1 MIVTEKEAETFLE
14 QMGFPVIKRIYCTT
28 ARQCEDAARTI
39 GYPVAM
45 KVSSHQIVHKSD
57 VGGVALNI
65 ITPAQLKKAFHH
77 MQRIKGFEGVMV
89 QEYVMGEFLLLG
101 LKKDP
106 SFGHTVA
113 VGSGGI
119 YTEILQDVSFRV
131 CPLTKDDA
139 QEMMEEL
146 KIFPV
151 IAGVRGGVSR
161 EKEVK
166 ALILQLSQLATSYP
180 MIEELDI
187 NPLILY
193 HRGVTVA
200 DARLV
205 LNEQLS

>member
-1 MIVTEKEAETFLE
+1 
-14 QMGFPVIKRIYCTT
+14 
-28 ARQCEDAARTI
+28 
-39 GYPVAM
+39 
-45 KVSSHQIVHKSD
+45 
-57 VGGVALNI
+57 
-65 ITPAQLKKAFHH
+65 
-77 MQRIKGFEGVMV
+77 MV

-119 YTEILQDVSFRV
+119 YTEVLQDVSFRI

-151 IAGVRGGVSR
+151 IAGTRGGVNR
-161 EKEVK
+161 EKEVHR
-166 ALILQLSQLATSYP
+166 LILALSKLATLYP

-187 NPLILY
+187 NPLII
-193 HRGVTVA
+193 HHKGVTVA

-205 LNEQLS
+205 LNERLS

>member
-1 MIVTEKEAETFLE
+1 M
-14 QMGFPVIKRIYCTT
+14 
-28 ARQCEDAARTI
+28 RT
-39 GYPVAM
+39 
-45 KVSSHQIVHKSD
+45 QILQWLLRESQKLVL
-57 VGGVALNI
+57 AYL
-65 ITPAQLKKAFHH
+65 QL
-77 MQRIKGFEGVMV
+77 
-89 QEYVMGEFLLLG
+89 FLLLG

-119 YTEILQDVSFRV
+119 YTEVLQDVSFRV
-131 CPLTKDDA
+131 CPLTQDDA

-161 EKEVK
+161 EKEVR

-187 NPLILY
+187 NPLILH